1 MSLKLKNLTA
11 GNVQRGFV
19 LTSLVD
25 PMHCVD
31 QFSAQLMVLDLLPPK
46 SIMTAGY
53 SCVFHAHTAIEDCQI
68 KKLLG
73 NIDKRGKPVKGPR
86 PGFAKSNQ
94 GIICRIRLSR
104 KVCLHT
110 FEQMRQLGRFTLRD
124 EGKTIA
130 MEDSEVGQI
139 KALRMF
145 ILERE
150 LFRGFLFAQVCSGD

>member
-1 MSLKLKNLTA
+1 M
-11 GNVQRGFV
+11 

-25 PMHCVD
+25 PMPCVD
-31 QFSAQLMVLDLLPPK
+31 QFSAQLMVLDLLPQK

-130 MEDSEVGQI
+130 IGKI
-139 KALRMF
+139 LRLGNKF
-145 ILERE
+145 AFSPE
-150 LFRGFLFAQVCSGD
+150 RGFPRFLFGSRRSQAAYINLI